1 VRRAPCSCEFAE
13 TSILNHLAEI
23 TIGLGAN
30 EVIRGKMDG
39 VSWLRLRL
47 SSVDNSQRR
56 QGVDDQLDLYVL
68 FSFVFSFTA

>member
-1 VRRAPCSCEFAE
+1 MGEFAE

-30 EVIRGKMDG
+30 EVIRGNKDG
-39 VSWLRLRL
+39 VSCLRLRL

-56 QGVDDQLDLYVL
+56 QRVDDQLGLYVL
-68 FSFVFSFTA
+68 FSFRL